1 MLSKFLCLPKIRS
14 SPRVEVIPP
23 NEPQRSVGL
32 RTNKGRIPADL
43 QFAQVFAAA
52 VVKGAKNP
60 EASKHLIEFLASE
73 KATPTV
79 EKWGMKRPGLPRSV
93 DRPLPD
99 GRGRA
104 WHITKTRGGQQEYR
118 GGTSHLCM
126 STAPQQDLRYV
137 PFVMSTETQHLPTGP
152 PVSRRAFVRSGL
164 VATLATVVSPL
175 AHSATWKVAHP

>member
-23 NEPQRSVGL
+23 NEPLRPVGL
-32 RTNKGRIPADL
+32 RTNKGAIPADL
-43 QFAQVFAAA
+43 QFVQVFAAA
-52 VVKGAKNP
+52 VVRGAKNP

-104 WHITKTRGGQQEYR
+104 WHIK
-118 GGTSHLCM
+118 
-126 STAPQQDLRYV
+126 D
-137 PFVMSTETQHLPTGP
+137 
-152 PVSRRAFVRSGL
+152 SRRAVR
-164 VATLATVVSPL
+164 VSWWYFSLMYVYRP
-175 AHSATWKVAHP
+175 SARSSLRSICNEH